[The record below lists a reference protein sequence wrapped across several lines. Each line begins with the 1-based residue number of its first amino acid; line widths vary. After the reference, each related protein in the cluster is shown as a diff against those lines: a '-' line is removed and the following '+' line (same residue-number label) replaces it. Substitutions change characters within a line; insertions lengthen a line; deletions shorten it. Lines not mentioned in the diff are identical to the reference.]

1 MSAHAL
7 LLGIAASVA
16 IGRVDFAG
24 LAIAAAIGT
33 LFVPLAAAISVMS
46 HPAMRASARRRTV
59 ALGAFEAALGLA
71 ALLHGPTASLVGV
84 GIAGAAVAGTYAL
97 ARIRTGPRSVPTQL
111 AAIAGISLL
120 APATW
125 LLSAGTR
132 GAWPLSAV
140 AAFLSFGGTVPYVRE
155 RVRRRRPPELAF
167 GDRIRRGA
175 GALAWQA
182 VAVLLALALWDTGS
196 ATVLLPI
203 AFVPG
208 LAKTTVG
215 IVRSERKPPIAHI
228 GYLETAV
235 STLFAVL
242 AGIGMGLAA

>member
-16 IGRVDFAG
+16 IGRVDVAG

-46 HPAMRASARRRTV
+46 HRAMRAGARRRTV
-59 ALGAFEAALGLA
+59 ALVALEAALGLA
-71 ALLHGPTASLVGV
+71 ALLRGPAASLVGV
-84 GIAGAAVAGTYAL
+84 GIAGAAIAGAYAL
-97 ARIRTGPRSVPTQL
+97 ARIRTGTRSVLTQL

-155 RVRRRRPPELAF
+155 RVRRRRTPGPTLGQRIGHGGVALGWQTVAMGVALAF
-167 GDRIRRGA
+167 WAA
-175 GALAWQA
+175 GR
-182 VAVLLALALWDTGS
+182 

-208 LAKTTVG
+208 LAKTMVG